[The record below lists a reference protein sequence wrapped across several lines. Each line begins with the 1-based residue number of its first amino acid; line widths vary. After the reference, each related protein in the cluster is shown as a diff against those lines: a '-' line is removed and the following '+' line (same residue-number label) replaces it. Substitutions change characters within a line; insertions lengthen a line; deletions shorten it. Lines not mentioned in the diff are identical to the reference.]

1 MFWKTV
7 STKKVT
13 VSKIPTDLIKKYE
26 GCELTAYK
34 CPAGKWTIGY
44 GTTIYEDGTPVKEGD
59 KITQARAEQLL
70 DAYLNSE
77 VYPRLSGVTLTDNQ
91 KQALASLIY
100 NIGWSA
106 FSKSQCWKAI
116 KAQDWPEVFYNWDW
130 IKANRKPMKGLI
142 KRRAEELAL
151 FTKDI

>member
-70 DAYLNSE
+70 EAYLNSE

-116 KAQDWPEVFYNWDW
+116 KAQDWEGVITNWTW
-130 IKANRKPMKGLI
+130 YRAKGKFLKGLA
-142 KRRAEELAL
+142 KRRIDELGV
-151 FTKDI
+151 FFKDV